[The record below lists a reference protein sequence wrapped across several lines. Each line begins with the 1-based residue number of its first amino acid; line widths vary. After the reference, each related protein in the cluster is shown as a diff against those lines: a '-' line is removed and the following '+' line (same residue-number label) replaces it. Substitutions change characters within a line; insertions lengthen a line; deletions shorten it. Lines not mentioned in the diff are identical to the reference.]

1 MALKRKDCGWCMN
14 ESFKEEVIRFSL
26 SLLQERADALK
37 TALSELREGMA
48 GEGKSTAGDKHDT
61 AIAMVQI
68 ECERLEKQLSDI
80 LEQESKIERLSR
92 LTGSVQIAEGTLI
105 ITNTGI
111 FYMSVALGKHLIQN
125 KEVIYLSDRSPLGA
139 AFLSKKVGEKV
150 TFNKSEYLIQQI
162 L

>member
-1 MALKRKDCGWCMN
+1 
-14 ESFKEEVIRFSL
+14 
-26 SLLQERADALK
+26 
-37 TALSELREGMA
+37 
-48 GEGKSTAGDKHDT
+48 
-61 AIAMVQI
+61 
-68 ECERLEKQLSDI
+68 
-80 LEQESKIERLSR
+80 
-92 LTGSVQIAEGTLI
+92 VQIAEGTLI
-105 ITNTGI
+105 ITNSGI

>member
-1 MALKRKDCGWCMN
+1 MN

-68 ECERLEKQLSDI
+68 ECERIERQLADI
-80 LEQESKIERLSR
+80 LDQTSKVERLQRNKTS
-92 LTGSVQIAEGTLI
+92 LQIQEGTLFF
-105 ITNTGI
+105 TNRGT
-111 FYMSVALGKHLIQN
+111 FFMSVPLGKHIIQD
-125 KEVIYLSDRSPLGA
+125 KEVIYLSVQSPLGKVFVA
-139 AFLSKKVGEKV
+139 ARQGDVI
-150 TFNKSEYLIQQI
+150 TFNKLEYLIDQ
-162 L
+162 LV

>member
-1 MALKRKDCGWCMN
+1 MSETFRQ
-14 ESFKEEVIRFSL
+14 EVIQHSISLLKKRAEELRL
-26 SLLQERADALK
+26 SLR
-37 TALSELREGMA
+37 ELREGMA